1 MLYTGPWNA
10 QDDWE
15 LGQAWKRWSD
25 AWDERQAEIQAERN
39 AWRRAQRLEQELND
53 LMRAH
58 EAWMEAYATLKKRNE
73 MAEKRA
79 EMAEAWARAAE
90 DRAMAVEERLGETIA
105 SMIDYANEALDQTA
119 SKNVLRKLISKY
131 ADDPTLE
138 AIRGD
143 FRGDAFKPMFKAERE
158 KIIQENRMYLDAI
171 TEPRTKSDESYV
183 LNIRRAGKVGE
194 SESDF
199 RQRTMMRDEHY
210 SGERMLHDSKMR

>member
-58 EAWMEAYATLKKRNE
+58 EAWMKAYATLKKRN
-73 MAEKRA
+73 

-158 KIIQENRMYLDAI
+158 KIIQENRMYLNAI
-171 TEPRTKSDESYV
+171 TAPRTKSDESYV